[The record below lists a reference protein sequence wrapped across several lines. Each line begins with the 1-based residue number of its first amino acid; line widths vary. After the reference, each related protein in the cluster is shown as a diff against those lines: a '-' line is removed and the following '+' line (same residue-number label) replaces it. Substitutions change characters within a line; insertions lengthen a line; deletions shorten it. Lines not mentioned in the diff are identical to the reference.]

1 MISIDGRNNDIDR
14 MKSLAI
20 SAPDDRL
27 ARTLVRAR
35 NVILAN
41 ST

>member
-1 MISIDGRNNDIDR
+1 VISIDGRNNDIDR
-14 MKSLAI
+14 MKFLAT

-27 ARTLVRAR
+27 GRTLVRAR
-35 NVILAN
+35 NAILAD